1 MAEARPLADLLP
13 PNKAFIKQALT
24 ILEEEGI
31 AEYFK
36 HELKERLFQLDLV
49 AVDPD
54 MISAEVIAARDQALQ
69 IDWFMT
75 KLKGYV
81 Q

>member
-1 MAEARPLADLLP
+1 MVDLLP

-24 ILEEEGI
+24 ILEGEGI

-36 HELKERLFQLDLV
+36 HELKEQLFELDLV
-49 AVDPD
+49 TADPD
-54 MISAEVIAARDQALQ
+54 MICAEVISARDQALQ

>member
-1 MAEARPLADLLP
+1 MVDLLP
-13 PNKAFIKQALT
+13 PNKAFIKQALI

-31 AEYFK
+31 ADYFK
-36 HELKERLFQLDLV
+36 HELKERLFKLDLV

-75 KLKGYV
+75 KLKGYT

>member
-1 MAEARPLADLLP
+1 MVEARPLADLLP
-13 PNKAFIKQALT
+13 PNKAFIKQALM

-31 AEYFK
+31 ADYFK
-36 HELKERLFQLDLV
+36 HELKERLFKLDLV

-54 MISAEVIAARDQALQ
+54 MISAEVLSARDQALQ